1 MLRHVEI
8 ARGAYRSMAPRAAA
22 AGRKAKIQFNI
33 RVDAEVLA
41 RFRDYC
47 ARNGLDPQGQIVLFM
62 KRVLDSEFDFQERLW
77 TALQA
82 ESP

>member
-1 MLRHVEI
+1 
-8 ARGAYRSMAPRAAA
+8 MAPKLAA
-22 AGRKAKIQFNI
+22 AGRKGKVQFNI
-33 RVDAEVLA
+33 RVDGEVLA

-47 ARNGLDPQGQIVLFM
+47 GRNGLDPQGQIILFM
-62 KRVLDSEFDFQERLW
+62 KRVLESEFDFQERLW